1 MSLNRPMD
9 CCGFSKEIQKHLTKL
24 TLFLIISIYISPA
37 MAYFLCLYFEQL
49 TFYFDPY
56 IAGCFDGQGEQENQG
71 EAMLVLALATVI
83 ILPCLIEVPLNIF
96 IIWRIFKLQGSSRAR
111 TWRAVK
117 TVLMTLLVYYGCWLL
132 DGVGDCFSRH
142 LHSWMVQIRSYTDNQ
157 WEQQNVLSELLFHT
171 TVIQRCPSRLHW
183 TL

>member
-1 MSLNRPMD
+1 MS
-9 CCGFSKEIQKHLTKL
+9 F
-24 TLFLIISIYISPA
+24 YISPA

-49 TFYFDPY
+49 TFYSDPY
-56 IAGCFDGQGEQENQG
+56 IAGSLNGQGEQESQG
-71 EAMLVLALATVI
+71 EAMLALALATVI
-83 ILPCLIEVPLNIF
+83 ILPCLIDERPLNIF

-117 TVLMTLLVYYGCWLL
+117 TVLMTLLANYGCWLL

-142 LHSWMVQIRSYTDNQ
+142 LHSWMFQIRSYTGHQ